1 MFVLGEVF
9 SLCPYACMNMVMCM
23 CVLLMFLNSPIHP
36 VLKSIESEGLNQMG
50 HRMHHYEQKLVE
62 VMEFQLS
69 YFKS

>member
-36 VLKSIESEGLNQMG
+36 VLKRIESEGLKMG